1 MSKEDIMNIKKE
13 TISIIL
19 VFIFLTACSITIN
32 SYIFLTFYLVM
43 SLIVYDWYRK
53 NPTKENK
60 NLFYLYCIIYFLVGI
75 GLLLLNR

>member
-1 MSKEDIMNIKKE
+1 MNIKKE

-32 SYIFLTFYLVM
+32 SYIFLISYLVM

-53 NPTKENK
+53 NPTKQNK
-60 NLFYLYCIIYFLVGI
+60 NLFYLYCIIYLLVGI
-75 GLLLLNR
+75 GFLLMEYALR